1 MSKHILVIDDDVTI
15 RKSFVLVFEDT
26 AYQVDTAESGE
37 EGIKKEQ
44 SKKYD
49 LIFIDLKM
57 PGMSGIEALRK
68 IRKLNKETPIY
79 ILTAFYKEFFDS
91 LKTLEKEN
99 ITFELMKKPVEDDQI
114 LLAVKSILD
123 DQPL

>member
-1 MSKHILVIDDDVTI
+1 MSKHILVIDDDVNI
-15 RKSFVLVFEDT
+15 RKSFILAFEDT

-37 EGIKKEQ
+37 EGIKKER

-57 PGMSGIEALRK
+57 PGMSGIEALRN

-79 ILTAFYKEFFDS
+79 ILTAFYKEFLDR
-91 LKTLEKEN
+91 LRTLEKDN
-99 ITFELMKKPVEDDQI
+99 IAFELMKKPVENDQI
-114 LLAVKSILD
+114 LLVAKSILE
-123 DQPL
+123 DQAI

>member
-1 MSKHILVIDDDVTI
+1 MSKYILVIDDDVNI
-15 RKSFVLVFEDT
+15 RKSFILAFEDT

-37 EGIKKEQ
+37 EGIKKER

-57 PGMSGIEALRK
+57 PGMSGIEALRN

-79 ILTAFYKEFFDS
+79 ILTAFYKEFLDR
-91 LKTLEKEN
+91 LRTLEKEN
-99 ITFELMKKPVEDDQI
+99 IAFELMKKPVEDDQI
-114 LLAVKSILD
+114 LLVVKSILEG
-123 DQPL
+123 QAI